1 MTTRFTV
8 FEHNCHRCRF
18 WIDNG
23 EGRAQSGRCAAPT
36 TDHTMPAPSVA
47 QRWIDHHRVECPDFD
62 YVPPKRTLLQR
73 IVRLFVVP

>member
-1 MTTRFTV
+1 MTRFTV

-18 WIDNG
+18 WEDTG
-23 EGRAQSGRCAAPT
+23 KGVVRSGSCTIGLNRGDVTTPAAKWL
-36 TDHTMPAPSVA
+36 DLG
-47 QRWIDHHRVECPDFD
+47 RVECPDFD